1 MKKKLKAISSELKK
15 ASKTHAGQ
23 AAKIDKLIKPKMSKL
38 HKSKRRMVK
47 PKESAAPKGEGLGKA
62 AGALGILSN
71 VVGIAQQLKKK
82 PKVQQ
87 PKKPVEPVAGRV
99 QKPYLSKKKPKKSNK
114 PDIDKKLVTEAEKS
128 FNVRKAKTQGD
139 SIYLTRTMRKMGQVP
154 GRESSAKL
162 DFYEKYGKKGG
173 MKSKAELIKANKE
186 KLAKK
191 RAATLAK
198 RRKPKMSMKKPKLIG
213 ERASAANFSQLGKL
227 ATLGGLAYLFFGN
240 RKKSKKK

>member
-62 AGALGILSN
+62 AGGLGILSN
-71 VVGIAQQLKKK
+71 VIGIAQQLKKK

-99 QKPYLSKKKPKKSNK
+99 QKPYFSKKKNVAKKKEVFERQEYPIKSGRFK
-114 PDIDKKLVTEAEKS
+114 GLDEAEY
-128 FNVRKAKTQGD
+128 KAK
-139 SIYLTRTMRKMGQVP
+139 IRKLRKM
-154 GRESSAKL
+154 
-162 DFYEKYGKKGG
+162 
-173 MKSKAELIKANKE
+173 KAE
-186 KLAKK
+186 
-191 RAATLAK
+191 RDAALK
-198 RRKPKMSMKKPKLIG
+198 KPKMSIKKPKLMGGTGNPGHPGLAKI
-213 ERASAANFSQLGKL
+213 AA
-227 ATLGGLAYLFFGN
+227 LGGLAYLFFGN

>member
-71 VVGIAQQLKKK
+71 VIGIAGQLKKK

-114 PDIDKKLVTEAEKS
+114 DIDKKLVTEAEKS

-162 DFYEKYGKKGG
+162 DFYEKFGKKGG
-173 MKSKAELIKANKE
+173 MKSKAEIIKANKE

-198 RRKPKMSMKKPKLIG
+198 RTKPKMSIKKPKLMGGTGNPGHPGLAKI
-213 ERASAANFSQLGKL
+213 AA
-227 ATLGGLAYLFFGN
+227 LGGLAYLFFGN